1 VLDDALG
8 GMGLPS
14 YGDEAA
20 TAGYLSELNAAL
32 LVGLTESPMRFPPG
46 LDLTFTYLHL
56 PITDFKVPRRAD
68 VVTFLRAYQ
77 TARDAKRP
85 VVIHCAA
92 GRGRTGTMLA
102 LALVYDGE
110 EPDDAIDR
118 VRERR
123 PGSIETA
130 EQERFVRDQGKA
142 LAAEARR

>member
-1 VLDDALG
+1 
-8 GMGLPS
+8 
-14 YGDEAA
+14 
-20 TAGYLSELNAAL
+20 
-32 LVGLTESPMRFPPG
+32 
-46 LDLTFTYLHL
+46 
-56 PITDFKVPRRAD
+56 
-68 VVTFLRAYQ
+68 
-77 TARDAKRP
+77 
-85 VVIHCAA
+85 
-92 GRGRTGTMLA
+92 MLA